1 MGFFKIF
8 TCYFFFINKI
18 YSFKWNTIK
27 TNIVLSSK
35 NKLDIDAETKYNL
48 NWHIIGEKK
57 DFIPNKLYK
66 ITIFNNDYVI
76 WYYNS
81 TYYAMDNYCSHRGAS
96 LANGKL
102 TDNNVICPY
111 HGYEFNSDGILCKVP
126 GLKFTNT
133 KCHNQLTYNIVELN
147 DWIYLNTISKELY
160 NCTKINI
167 YQEPEAD
174 NITFSRILLN
184 MPFNTYGRLV
194 SENSL
199 DIMHIGFVH
208 SFGNKESP
216 SPITEQK
223 PYLVKDYPFHYKNVY
238 TYTSG
243 KDSMAKSVFSTDN
256 LIIENEFI
264 LPHTTIAR
272 VKFGNFTSTV
282 VTNTLPINNTHS
294 KLFVKTYRNF
304 WNSIYNTLFDDIYN
318 SLGDKLTKDMMY
330 NTVIQDKSVV
340 ENIKLKY
347 ADGKFN
353 MKFDKLQNVYRT
365 FYRKLINNI
374 TVN

>member
-1 MGFFKIF
+1 MDGRH
-8 TCYFFFINKI
+8 INI
-18 YSFKWNTIK
+18 
-27 TNIVLSSK
+27 
-35 NKLDIDAETKYNL
+35 
-48 NWHIIGEKK
+48 
-57 DFIPNKLYK
+57 
-66 ITIFNNDYVI
+66 
-76 WYYNS
+76 
-81 TYYAMDNYCSHRGAS
+81 CS
-96 LANGKL
+96 
-102 TDNNVICPY
+102 Y
-111 HGYEFNSDGILCKVP
+111 DGDC
-126 GLKFTNT
+126 FR
-133 KCHNQLTYNIVELN
+133 TYNDERR
-147 DWIYLNTISKELY
+147 Y
-160 NCTKINI
+160 
-167 YQEPEAD
+167 
-174 NITFSRILLN
+174 
-184 MPFNTYGRLV
+184 
-194 SENSL
+194 
-199 DIMHIGFVH
+199 
-208 SFGNKESP
+208 
-216 SPITEQK
+216 
-223 PYLVKDYPFHYKNVY
+223 
-238 TYTSG
+238 
-243 KDSMAKSVFSTDN
+243 DSVCETH